1 MANAFVYRLGPVE
14 FSLPEGL
21 PTELERGTRF
31 NIDKAEPLE
40 GEGIPVFRGT
50 VDNEMSLRGVVFPGF
65 SGHQQSVQR
74 LRDAGAAGKSLLLV
88 DGDGTLYGSW
98 FIRSVNERQSYF
110 MAGGKPRRV
119 EWDISLVFDPQLA
132 LVAL

>member
-1 MANAFVYRLGPVE
+1 MANAFVYLLGSIE

-40 GEGIPVFRGT
+40 GEGVPVFRGT
-50 VDNEMSLRGVVFPGF
+50 SDNDMTLRGVVFPGV

-88 DGDGTLYGSW
+88 DGEGTLYGRW
-98 FIRSVNERQSYF
+98 FIRSVNERQSVF
-110 MAGGKPRRV
+110 MAGGKPRRI
-119 EWDISLVFDPQLA
+119 EWDISLVFEPLPALLA
-132 LVAL
+132 L